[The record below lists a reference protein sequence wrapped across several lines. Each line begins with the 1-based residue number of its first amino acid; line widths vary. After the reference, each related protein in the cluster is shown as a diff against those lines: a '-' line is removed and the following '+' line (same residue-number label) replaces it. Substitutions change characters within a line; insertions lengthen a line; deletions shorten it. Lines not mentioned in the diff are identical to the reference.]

1 MLLTLRKPKQI
12 VYLSYVLTV
21 SGKRVDV
28 RDYAKDFE
36 PLLISKQVLHWG
48 L

>member
-1 MLLTLRKPKQI
+1 MLSTLRKQKQI

-28 RDYAKDFE
+28 RDHAKDFE
-36 PLLISKQVLHWG
+36 PLLISKQVSHWG